1 MEGLVESCH
10 AALFVVSRVASCIW
24 QISEINSGYDG
35 VAMEWMDA
43 WMLGCLPDC
52 CMIGCLLIV
61 D

>member
-1 MEGLVESCH
+1 MDEWMTCCHSALV
-10 AALFVVSRVASCIW
+10 VVSRVASCIW